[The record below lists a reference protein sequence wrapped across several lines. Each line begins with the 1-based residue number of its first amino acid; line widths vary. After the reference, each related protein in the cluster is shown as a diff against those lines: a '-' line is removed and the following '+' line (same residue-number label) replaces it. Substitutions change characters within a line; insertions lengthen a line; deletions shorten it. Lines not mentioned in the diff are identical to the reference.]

1 MEIEMDPLGSLNQI
15 AARVPNLQ
23 LDRLNEEG
31 AKHALVL
38 PFLQA
43 LGYDVFD
50 PQQVIP
56 EFTADAPGIRSEKVD
71 YALFH
76 RGQPVILIECK
87 QPSTKLSTRHQSQ
100 LFRYFGAVNAKVGIL
115 TNGIVYRFFT
125 DLMAANKMDEDPFLE
140 IDLLDINESAVSE
153 LRLLTRD
160 ELNLE
165 GMIQS
170 ATNLRYLRGMH
181 ETLDRQVTDPEPE
194 FVRWLAKHVFD
205 GPMTGTRTEKF
216 TELSRVAFRDVIASR
231 ANEAIRSALQQDDQ
245 PASAPV
251 LTDESTDVDEVD
263 HDDSEPK
270 KNSGIETTVEEIE
283 AYFVVKSI
291 LRTALSP
298 ERIAFRDQKSYA
310 SVLLDD
316 NNRKP
321 VCRLRFGAKTMQIGL
336 FDAEKNESRHPIE
349 SLDDIYTHAET
360 LRETALGYD
369 N

>member
-1 MEIEMDPLGSLNQI
+1 MDPLGSLNRI
-15 AARVPNLQ
+15 ASRVPDLQ
-23 LDRLNEEG
+23 LDNLNEEA

-71 YALFH
+71 YALMH

-87 QPSTKLSTRHQSQ
+87 QPSTKLSARHQSQ

-115 TNGIVYRFFT
+115 TNGIVYRFFS
-125 DLMAANKMDEDPFLE
+125 DLVAANKMDEDPFLE
-140 IDLLDINESAVSE
+140 INLLDINESAVSE

-160 ELNLE
+160 ELDLD

-181 ETLDRQVTDPEPE
+181 QTLDRQVTDPEPE

-205 GPMTGTRTEKF
+205 GPMTGARTEKF
-216 TELSRVAFRDVIASR
+216 TELSRAAFRDVIAGR
-231 ANEAIRSALQQDDQ
+231 ANEAIRSALQQDDR
-245 PASAPV
+245 PTSAPV
-251 LTDESTDVDEVD
+251 ATDETSDDEEVD
-263 HDDSEPK
+263 TLDSEPK
-270 KNSGIETTVEEIE
+270 KDSGIETTVEEIE

-336 FDAEKNESRHPIE
+336 FDAEKNESRHAIE
-349 SLDDIYTHAET
+349 SLDDIYTHAEAI
-360 LRETALGYD
+360 RETALRYE

>member
-1 MEIEMDPLGSLNQI
+1 MDPLGSLNQI
-15 AARVPNLQ
+15 AARVQ
-23 LDRLNEEG
+23 TLDLEGLTEEA

-56 EFTADAPGIRSEKVD
+56 EFTADAPGIRNEKVD
-71 YALFH
+71 YALMH
-76 RGQPVILIECK
+76 DGQPIILIECK
-87 QPSTKLSTRHQSQ
+87 QPSTKLAARHQSQ
-100 LFRYFGAVNAKVGIL
+100 LFRYFSAVNATIGIL

-125 DLMAANKMDEDPFLE
+125 DLVAANKMDEAAFLE
-140 IDLLDINESAVSE
+140 IDLLDIDESAVAE
-153 LRLLTRD
+153 LRLLTKD
-160 ELNLE
+160 EIDLG
-165 GMIQS
+165 GMIAS

-181 ETLDRQVTDPEPE
+181 DALDRQVTDPEPE
-194 FVRWLAKHVFD
+194 FVRWLARHVFD
-205 GPMTGTRTEKF
+205 GRMTETMTDKF
-216 TELSRVAFRDVIASR
+216 GELARVAFRDVIAGR
-231 ANEAIRSALQQDDQ
+231 ANEAIRSALQQDEQ
-245 PASAPV
+245 TSAAPV
-251 LTDESTDVDEVD
+251 STDGDTEIAEFEEED
-263 HDDSEPK
+263 AEPRK
-270 KNSGIETTVEEIE
+270 DSGIETTVEEIE

-291 LRTALSP
+291 LRTSLSP